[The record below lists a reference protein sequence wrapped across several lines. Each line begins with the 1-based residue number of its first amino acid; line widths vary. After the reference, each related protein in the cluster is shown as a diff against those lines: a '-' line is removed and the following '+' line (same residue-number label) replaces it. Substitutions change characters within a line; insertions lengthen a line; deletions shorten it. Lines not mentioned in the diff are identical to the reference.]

1 MPRRSRDRRAISLEK
16 VRDALGKAATR
27 TGCSRLIHPYINSD
41 TPPPVAPGCEECAA
55 VLAWWNFEEAS
66 LVREA
71 LRAEREAD
79 EQRARRRVDS
89 PEPGSFA
96 ELFDDFRK
104 I

>member
-1 MPRRSRDRRAISLEK
+1 MPRRPRSRRTVNLDK
-16 VRDALGKAATR
+16 MQDALGLAAAR
-27 TGCSRLIHPYINSD
+27 TGCTKLIHPYINSD

-55 VLAWWNFEEAS
+55 VLAWWNSEEAS

-96 ELFDDFRK
+96 EPLDDLRK